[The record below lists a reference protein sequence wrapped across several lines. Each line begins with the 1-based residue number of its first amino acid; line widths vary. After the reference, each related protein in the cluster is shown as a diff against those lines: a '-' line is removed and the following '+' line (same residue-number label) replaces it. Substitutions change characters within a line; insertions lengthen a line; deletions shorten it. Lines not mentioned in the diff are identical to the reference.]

1 MTQINEIWFLMTESQ
16 KFQFIESNIQITTPK
31 GNLIPL
37 KLASF
42 QRRWML
48 DGPLFSDFS
57 KKTTFN
63 NRICLKCRNIG
74 ASYVMI
80 GVEAALSA
88 WIYPNIFIPFVA
100 SKEDQASDLISHCK
114 SVVEHAKFAIP
125 LKIALKNQPMGELRL
140 ANGSKIKAF
149 QANNPGGI
157 RGPRAL
163 IVYCLPYSQL
173 IVTDVGLVSIG
184 DVVTK
189 GVGSYALS
197 FDGSSVVWKRIINR
211 IENDLGS
218 RRLLKLFTDDG
229 GSFVCTEDHKIST
242 VDGYLPAIDCLNRKI
257 YKFENSH
264 NIYNGKSR
272 PSKLNFSGKGNN
284 NRNCTRGRWNN
295 EIERKEEK
303 LGSIFYHTR
312 EKPRIYELEA
322 KRINPIQTN
331 YEQGNVRIYWEEK
344 YFTTKN
350 ESLSLFHRDS
360 EDRMGGGFQEKR
372 KRERNDYEPIKT
384 FNPTR
389 TSNLLHGRWIQE
401 YQKCNFIINTR
412 FLTGSEQNN
421 TTILTGE
428 IPDNN
433 HYNTGQ
439 ERERIFFNN
448 TSGRAEEINGNNR
461 TIYQSTIQIQNDY
474 ETNMSMLQERILSW
488 KNAKAL
494 LRQNMCRKNEYN
506 ENEDTSIRQN
516 KISMSS
522 MRKGNTHIKIE
533 NTKIN
538 SKKKNLLTTMCT
550 RVEEVAQKRLSEKVY
565 NIEVEDT
572 HLMFISNGKNVILS
586 PQCDEFAFVSRPQ
599 EVLSAVQYFTAEGGQ
614 TNILSTP
621 WGRQNLYWKIWADR
635 RNYSS
640 WKRHYVHL
648 FSNME
653 QFNVSKQIPE
663 QIANGLKINVP
674 WLSVDFV
681 EKKRKEDAGYNY
693 ANFMQEMCGTPIDE
707 VTAVIPEGL
716 LDTNKMEY
724 YFVEKRPL
732 LADGSLDLN
741 PIYVISADF
750 GAERNMTALVTFEGK
765 DGRLVV
771 CNTMMMKGNVSD
783 QIRQI
788 AEYVRS
794 FGPRI
799 FIGDSTGLGGISF
812 MDQLKEVLNVGV
824 ILGVSYAK
832 KDFAAKAGID
842 MNNKEYMVNKA
853 VNLLSQG
860 SLIVPHNFHALRDEI
875 LGLQK
880 FVYEN
885 SIKYSGKSG
894 PVGHDDAAMAWLHAA
909 LVYDQIYSMDDGD
922 YILGVANNL
931 TTWHKKKGRMDKP
944 VASAKY
950 EATSIAAMK
959 VHNTRRMMDKY
970 RGFEKLI

>member
-211 IENDLGS
+211 VENDLGS

-312 EKPRIYELEA
+312 EKPRLYELENE
-322 KRINPIQTN
+322 RINPIPTDN
-331 YEQGNVRIYWEEK
+331 ETRDVWLHWKKK
-344 YFTTKN
+344 YFTNEHESISFFYKN
-350 ESLSLFHRDS
+350 RKGSVGKKLQQS
-360 EDRMGGGFQEKR
+360 EKR
-372 KRERNDYEPIKT
+372 IEYNFNEI
-384 FNPTR
+384 FNPNGI
-389 TSNLLHGRWIQE
+389 SDFLHGRWICEQ
-401 YQKCNFIINTR
+401 QKQFNIINPR
-412 FLTGSEQNN
+412 FYIRNKQNN
-421 TTILTGE
+421 TEIFDEEISDYNHVGRRQEGE
-428 IPDNN
+428 RTLS
-433 HYNTGQ
+433 YN
-439 ERERIFFNN
+439 F
-448 TSGRAEEINGNNR
+448 SGWSETINGNDR
-461 TIYQSTIQIQNDY
+461 TLHSSDVQIQNDS
-474 ETNMSMLQERILSW
+474 EIFMPMLQERILSW

-635 RNYSS
+635 RNYFS

-674 WLSVDFV
+674 WLSIDFV

-788 AEYVRS
+788 TEYVRS